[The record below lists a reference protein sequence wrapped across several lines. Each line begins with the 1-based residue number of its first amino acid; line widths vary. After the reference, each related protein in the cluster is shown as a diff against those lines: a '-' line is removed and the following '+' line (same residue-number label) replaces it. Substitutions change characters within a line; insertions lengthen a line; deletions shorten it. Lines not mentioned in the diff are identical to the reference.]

1 MITKN
6 AECDLVKIFKIKEL
20 GFMQHEK
27 ELSFL
32 RRALKKCRVNTAI
45 ISLDDSLASTI
56 DHAFLPIFSNDPEKI
71 TPIRSFVDVAYSHAV
86 YKITDSFSQSY
97 LFFPLYEKDNGEIL
111 LIGPYLSGILSS
123 DDILEIGKEMGFSAR
138 EQNLLD
144 RYFLNLPVI
153 SEKSHLFAVIDAFC
167 ELAWGGASYPTIDVK
182 SEQTA
187 PAFMVKAAHDGTGE
201 LDETLANM
209 KLMEERYA
217 WENELMRAVA
227 LGQSGKADQLLS
239 MFSESSFEKRTA
251 DNLRN
256 MKNYCIIM
264 NTLLRKAAEQGG
276 VHPIYLDS
284 LSSSFALKIEQIYTE
299 EGISAIM
306 PEMLRAYF
314 RLVRRHS
321 LASYSQ
327 TVQRVIVM
335 IDGDLSADLSLAA
348 LAKAQNISKGYLAT
362 IFKQETGKTISE
374 FVRERRIKHAK
385 RLLATTQLQI
395 QTIASQCGIMDLQ
408 YFSKIFK
415 KITGKTPKEYR
426 ETVR

>member
-1 MITKN
+1 
-6 AECDLVKIFKIKEL
+6 
-20 GFMQHEK
+20 MQCEK

-32 RRALKKCRVNTAI
+32 RKALERCRLATRVITF
-45 ISLDDSLASTI
+45 DDSLASTI
-56 DHAFLPIFSNDPEKI
+56 DHAFLPIFAKDPEKI
-71 TPIRSFVDVAYSHAV
+71 VPIKSLVDFIDLHAI

-97 LFFPLYEKDNGEIL
+97 IFFSLSGEREGEVL
-111 LIGPYLSGILSS
+111 LIGPYLSSPLSPE
-123 DDILEIGKEMGFSAR
+123 DILEVGDRMGFSAKEER
-138 EQNLLD
+138 LLEK
-144 RYFLNLPVI
+144 YFKNLPI
-153 SEKSHLFAVIDAFC
+153 LSEKSHLFVVIDAFC
-167 ELAWGGASYPTIDVK
+167 ELAWGGDFCHVVDVR

-187 PAFMVKAAHDGTGE
+187 PAFMPKKAQDSTGE

-217 WENELMRAVA
+217 WENELMRAVSQ
-227 LGQSGKADQLLS
+227 GQSGKADQLIS
-239 MFSESSFEKRTA
+239 MFSESTFEKRMA

-284 LSSSFALKIEQIYTE
+284 VSSSFALKIEQIESEEKISEIMTE
-299 EGISAIM
+299 I
-306 PEMLRAYF
+306 LRAYF

-327 TVQRVIVM
+327 TVQKVMLM
-335 IDGDLSADLSLAA
+335 IDGDLSADLSLST
-348 LAKAQNISKGYLAT
+348 LAQAQNISRGYLAT

-385 RLLATTQLQI
+385 HLLATTQLQI
-395 QTIASQCGIMDLQ
+395 QAVAEQCGILDLQ

-415 KITGKTPKEYR
+415 KMTGKTPKEYR
-426 ETVR
+426 DTMKQK